1 MKYYSDEVLSCIWDN
16 GGQSSLFIGVDCSAS
31 GMIVFLSNI
40 ALHTCSAF
48 LDEKR
53 EGNKINVHI

>member
-16 GGQSSLFIGVDCSAS
+16 DGQSFHCRGVDCSAS

-48 LDEKR
+48 LDEKKER
-53 EGNKINVHI
+53 EIR

>member
-16 GGQSSLFIGVDCSAS
+16 GGQSFHCRGVDCSAS

-40 ALHTCSAF
+40 ALHTCSDF
-48 LDEKR
+48 LDEKKER
-53 EGNKINVHI
+53 EIR